1 MFLSTKY
8 TSQFR
13 ADALVPVSRLD
24 SLRMDNL
31 SQGVDRWVH
40 LLLQPIPLALSR
52 PSFLLQQ
59 KQAERKAETPSME
72 QSNTP
77 HLCKA
82 PPTPSNTSAAQQ
94 RPGELVGQV
103 ARKETQ
109 GEKQ

>member
-1 MFLSTKY
+1 
-8 TSQFR
+8 
-13 ADALVPVSRLD
+13 
-24 SLRMDNL
+24 MDNL

-82 PPTPSNTSAAQQ
+82 PPPRHPTRPLPSSDWESLWA
-94 RPGELVGQV
+94 RWPG
-103 ARKETQ
+103 RKHKERNSETTRHT
-109 GEKQ
+109 